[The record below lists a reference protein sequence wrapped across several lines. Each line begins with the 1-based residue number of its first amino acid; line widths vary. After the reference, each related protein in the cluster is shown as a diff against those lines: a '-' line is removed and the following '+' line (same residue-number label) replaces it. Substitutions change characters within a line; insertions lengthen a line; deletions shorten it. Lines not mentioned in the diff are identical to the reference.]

1 MLSLIIWLA
10 GILLEALILFR
21 DFRNATFA
29 KYPFF
34 FSYIASSLAGNVGL
48 LYVRYKIAPESYL
61 EWYWGVQ
68 FVTLILGYGIILEI
82 LKHVLSP
89 YPGAEKFARMAG
101 ISVFVVIFCF
111 AVAYPFLLGEWSQAG
126 TEVELERDLRTVQ
139 AIFLFGLLGVIS
151 YYRIAIGKN
160 MKGMILAYGLYIAT
174 SLASLAVRSYAYSFD
189 AAWNTIEP
197 FSYLVSVSIWLT
209 ALWSYHPNPVPALAI
224 RLETDYED
232 LVSRTQ
238 TMMGAVRSHFAK
250 AARP

>member
-1 MLSLIIWLA
+1 MKPCLDRKLENLTAPLGMHAACLATGMPTPARIIFH
-10 GILLEALILFR
+10 GR
-21 DFRNATFA
+21 M
-29 KYPFF
+29 
-34 FSYIASSLAGNVGL
+34 
-48 LYVRYKIAPESYL
+48 
-61 EWYWGVQ
+61 
-68 FVTLILGYGIILEI
+68 VTGW
-82 LKHVLSP
+82 
-89 YPGAEKFARMAG
+89 R
-101 ISVFVVIFCF
+101 
-111 AVAYPFLLGEWSQAG
+111 
-126 TEVELERDLRTVQ
+126 TDVELERDLRSVQ
-139 AIFLFGLLGVIS
+139 AMFLFGLLGVIS

-209 ALWSYHPNPVPALAI
+209 ALWSYHPSPVPALAI

>member
-1 MLSLIIWLA
+1 MPSLIIWLT
-10 GILLEALILFR
+10 GILFDALILFR
-21 DFRNATFA
+21 SFRNAAFA

-34 FSYIASSLAGNVGL
+34 FAYIASSLVGNIL
-48 LYVRYKIAPESYL
+48 LLCVRYTIAPESYP
-61 EWYWGVQ
+61 EWYWSVQ

-82 LKHVLSP
+82 LRHVLSP
-89 YPGAEKFARMAG
+89 YPGAEKFARMVG

-111 AVAYPFLLGEWSQAG
+111 AVAYPFILGEWSQAG

-151 YYRIAIGKN
+151 YYRIAMGKN
-160 MKGMILAYGLYIAT
+160 MKGMMLAYGLYIAT
-174 SLASLAVRSYAYSFD
+174 SLVSLAVRSYAYGFD
-189 AAWNTIEP
+189 AAWNIIEP
-197 FSYLVSVSIWLT
+197 FSYLVSLSIWLT

-224 RLETDYED
+224 RLEADYED

>member
-1 MLSLIIWLA
+1 MFPLPPMSTRFRFYCR
-10 GILLEALILFR
+10 LF
-21 DFRNATFA
+21 TE
-29 KYPFF
+29 P
-34 FSYIASSLAGNVGL
+34 S
-48 LYVRYKIAPESYL
+48 
-61 EWYWGVQ
+61 
-68 FVTLILGYGIILEI
+68 FV
-82 LKHVLSP
+82 
-89 YPGAEKFARMAG
+89 
-101 ISVFVVIFCF
+101 
-111 AVAYPFLLGEWSQAG
+111 PFLMGEGSQAG
-126 TEVELERDLRTVQ
+126 TNVGLERDLRTVQ
-139 AIFLFGLLGVIS
+139 AMFLFGLLRVIS
-151 YYRIAIGKN
+151 CCGIAIGKN

-224 RLETDYED
+224 RPETDYED

>member
-1 MLSLIIWLA
+1 MLSLIIWLT
-10 GILLEALILFR
+10 GILLEALSLFR
-21 DFRNATFA
+21 SFHNAAFT

-34 FSYIASSLAGNVGL
+34 FAYIASSLAGNVLL
-48 LYVRYKIAPESYL
+48 LYVRYKLAPESYP
-61 EWYWGVQ
+61 EWYGSVQ

-89 YPGAEKFARMAG
+89 YPGAEKFARMVG
-101 ISVFVVIFCF
+101 IGVFVGIFCF
-111 AVAYPFLLGEWSQAG
+111 AVAYPFILGEWSQAG
-126 TEVELERDLRTVQ
+126 TDVELERDLRTVQ

-174 SLASLAVRSYAYSFD
+174 SLGGLAVRSYAPSFD
-189 AAWNTIEP
+189 AAWNIIQP
-197 FSYLVSVSIWLT
+197 FSYLVSLSIWLS
-209 ALWSYHPNPVPALAI
+209 ALWSYQPNPVPALAI